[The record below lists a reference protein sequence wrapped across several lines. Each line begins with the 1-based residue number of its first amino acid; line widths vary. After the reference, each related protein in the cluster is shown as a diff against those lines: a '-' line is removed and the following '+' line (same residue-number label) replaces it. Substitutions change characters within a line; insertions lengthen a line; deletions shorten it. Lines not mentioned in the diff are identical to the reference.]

1 MSEQQTPD
9 MMKALAV
16 GLGKMLGEPTPP
28 ATPQPETPHGVC
40 ECGAPL
46 ADAGPIGLYCTLGWK
61 CPLLTMDPPKLSP
74 PPDVERLTADDVEW
88 VVNDLAELGVKIGNQ
103 FFFCYKGHSLI
114 YDDGTHDDGR
124 PMMWRPIFKR
134 EFGECVHPINYRD
147 FTKIGT
153 VSLND
158 SDEWKPLSSTPGEPT

>member
-1 MSEQQTPD
+1 MWKCNRCGASTPKTCTCP
-9 MMKALAV
+9 KAGDA
-16 GLGKMLGEPTPP
+16 TPP
-28 ATPQPETPHGVC
+28 ATPQPETP
-40 ECGAPL
+40 L
-46 ADAGPIGLYCTLGWK
+46 ADVPHEEVDELVATIYAERRA
-61 CPLLTMDPPKLSP
+61 LSP

>member
-74 PPDVERLTADDVEW
+74 PPDVERLTREAFKAGFLAVCRKKSDDTPLDMLTRVWTFDGVAAADLEPE
-88 VVNDLAELGVKIGNQ
+88 A
-103 FFFCYKGHSLI
+103 YAA
-114 YDDGTHDDGR
+114 
-124 PMMWRPIFKR
+124 WRA
-134 EFGECVHPINYRD
+134 
-147 FTKIGT
+147 
-153 VSLND
+153 
-158 SDEWKPLSSTPGEPT
+158 LSPSTPGEPT